1 MSHEIWVLAERTES
15 GDLAAISRELL
26 GRGRELADA
35 AAVPLAVLVLG
46 AGGSD
51 LARQGFGYGARRA
64 YLIDDALTTQPTGM
78 SVQRLRW
85 HKPTPRPSSCVVPH
99 FRCAISAPPSPPNSV
114 SAMPPMPRPSHIVTA

>member
-46 AGGSD
+46 AGVSD
-51 LARQGFGYGARRA
+51 LARQAFGYGADR
-64 YLIDDALTTQPTGM
+64 
-78 SVQRLRW
+78 
-85 HKPTPRPSSCVVPH
+85 
-99 FRCAISAPPSPPNSV
+99 
-114 SAMPPMPRPSHIVTA
+114 